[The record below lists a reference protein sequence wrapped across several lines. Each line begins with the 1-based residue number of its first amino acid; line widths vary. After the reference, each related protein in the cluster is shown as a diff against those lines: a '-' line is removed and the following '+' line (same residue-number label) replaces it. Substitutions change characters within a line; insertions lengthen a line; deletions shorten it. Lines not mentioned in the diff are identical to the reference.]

1 VSVKTLLHDFYD
13 LTRLPLGI
21 MAAIFGFTSGA
32 IVLMV
37 QEEKDPITLLI
48 KTPEYWPLAILGLAI
63 PFLIVGASMA
73 INDYHDYEADRIN
86 KRMDRPLVRNPNLNP
101 NYVLFLA
108 LSMITLGIIVSL
120 FLFLDNIL
128 VVIGVI
134 LFSFLGISYNLWTKE
149 RGLIGNI
156 TVAFSDT
163 APALLALI
171 AMKARDFDTI
181 VLVIIMAAITFFGVV
196 GRELVKGI
204 MDIEGDRAAN
214 SKTFAVVHGPKKA
227 VQLASVFFIIVI
239 ILAPLPLFIKF
250 QNSLLYVFF
259 MTITIILL
267 FYTVIILYNDQS
279 IKTGKK
285 ARTLTRNALW
295 AGAFAFLVGAL
306 ELGFRYVI

>member
-63 PFLIVGASMA
+63 PL
-73 INDYHDYEADRIN
+73 IN